1 MNSTLPHALQ
11 SNFPSVKSYGLTN
24 MMFTS
29 RSKPLLRQ
37 LNPCLMTFLVWVKEY
52 VQILSNVTG
61 AISEVK
67 LLLYILEKTDIL
79 KLQHTF
85 IDQTCTI
92 MFMLAVER
100 KVNASINHNITMVKK
115 KYLQWKLL
123 PELLWQAWP
132 TSLMNI

>member
-24 MMFTS
+24 MIFTS

-37 LNPCLMTFLVWVKEY
+37 LTPCLMTFLVWVKEY

-67 LLLYILEKTDIL
+67 LLLYILEKNRYL
-79 KLQHTF
+79 KTTTH
-85 IDQTCTI
+85 IHRSN
-92 MFMLAVER
+92 MYYYVHA
-100 KVNASINHNITMVKK
+100 NSGKK
-115 KYLQWKLL
+115 G
-123 PELLWQAWP
+123 
-132 TSLMNI
+132 

>member
-115 KYLQWKLL
+115 KYLQ
-123 PELLWQAWP
+123 
-132 TSLMNI
+132 

>member
-24 MMFTS
+24 MIFTS

-37 LNPCLMTFLVWVKEY
+37 LTPCLMTFLVWVKEY

-67 LLLYILEKTDIL
+67 LLLYILEETE
-79 KLQHTF
+79 LQHTF

-92 MFMLAVER
+92 MFMLTVER

-115 KYLQWKLL
+115 KYLQ
-123 PELLWQAWP
+123 
-132 TSLMNI
+132 